1 MFAVYDLTIV
11 LRWTGILV
19 EDDRKVSQ
27 NSTTAMT

>member
-11 LRWTGILV
+11 LRWSGVLV

-27 NSTTAMT
+27 NGTMVMP